1 MELREYISIVTRNIW
16 LIIPFTLLAMAL
28 TAFFSFNQPNIYE
41 SRSSFVARL
50 DPNVAITGDTIYA
63 LDTLLGRQR
72 LFVTYCGVMD
82 SPSTVDEAQTLI
94 GIPLGSLDFDNE
106 WSVVCSPIP
115 ESNVLE
121 IIVRG
126 TIPSVVDRLNRAVGQ
141 VGSARADTLYA
152 VFLLDNLDPVFTGP
166 DPVAPNHITNIALG
180 GMLGLVVSISVGF
193 LISYLSGNEAD
204 LAALSIR
211 DSQLAVYKNNYF
223 QTRLQEE
230 FQRAKNSYRTVS
242 IAFIE
247 LMPTEDFDLI
257 PEDAQSELMRRLAL
271 DMQDYQPPANIV
283 AYRGNKVF
291 EILIPERAG
300 YRARVAMKNMIDE
313 LRSKV
318 YRFESYTA
326 NFSLNAAVIES
337 DGESLN
343 PQLLQ
348 ERGLEALRNID
359 AGTRNTVVFVSTVAG
374 PFATG
379 GDNDFGEPAPV
390 PAPVRPRVGDPSTD
404 DLSTR
409 EIPDFF
415 AKNDSLD
422 GDEDTQALESRER
435 AGSSRQPTSSVF
447 VSRSEV
453 EKPRNPFGEI
463 HRDNDEEDEDNDD
476 A

>member
-1 MELREYISIVTRNIW
+1 
-16 LIIPFTLLAMAL
+16 
-28 TAFFSFNQPNIYE
+28 
-41 SRSSFVARL
+41 
-50 DPNVAITGDTIYA
+50 
-63 LDTLLGRQR
+63 
-72 LFVTYCGVMD
+72 
-82 SPSTVDEAQTLI
+82 
-94 GIPLGSLDFDNE
+94 
-106 WSVVCSPIP
+106 
-115 ESNVLE
+115 
-121 IIVRG
+121 
-126 TIPSVVDRLNRAVGQ
+126 VVDRLNQAVGQ
-141 VGSARADTLYA
+141 IGSARADTLYA
-152 VFLLDNLDPVFTGP
+152 VFLLDSLDPVFTEP
-166 DPVAPNHITNIALG
+166 EPVAPNHITNIALG
-180 GMLGLVVSISVGF
+180 GMLGLVVSVSVAF

-204 LAALSIR
+204 LTALSIR
-211 DSQLAVYKNNYF
+211 DAQLAVYKNNYF

-257 PEDAQSELMRRLAL
+257 PEDAQAELMRRLAL

-379 GDNDFGEPAPV
+379 GDSDFGEPAPV
-390 PAPVRPRVGDPSTD
+390 PAPARPRVSDPSTD

-435 AGSSRQPTSSVF
+435 PSSSRQPTSSVF